1 MTAASLVPP
10 LGDPRPQPVPDVTE
24 TTLPNGLRV
33 VVVPRPGVPLVELR
47 LRVPFAATGAPE
59 APLHTARTAVL
70 AGALLLGT
78 ERRDQ
83 TGIAQLLQGHGAEL
97 SVSSDPDRLVMGTTL
112 LPDGLGPVLD
122 LVAELLTA
130 ATYPDDPV
138 EGERQRVVERVT
150 IARSQP
156 SVIARA
162 ALATRR
168 YGAHPYALTL
178 PPAELVAGVDGAALR
193 ALHADRVLPA
203 GSTLVLVGELD
214 PEAATD
220 TVGRAM
226 AGWSATGSAV
236 EAPPVEELREPT
248 LQLVDRPGA
257 VQSNLRLGGP
267 APQRTDPD
275 LAAARLA
282 NMIYG
287 GYFSSRLVENIRE
300 RRGYSYSPRSTVDH
314 QSAASSVLV
323 EADVATEVTGPALL
337 ETWYELGR
345 MALAPVSEAELD
357 GARRYVLGSMALT
370 TATHAGLASTL
381 SALVG
386 SGLPADW
393 LADHQRALTAVT
405 ADDVQEAARR
415 YLAPG
420 ALTAVVVGDAAAVAE
435 PLRALGAVEVTGG
448 GDGAASAVPDTEAAA
463 AGGGAAQE

>member
-1 MTAASLVPP
+1 VTATASLVPP
-10 LGDPRPQPVPDVTE
+10 LGDPRPQPGPDVSE

-33 VVVPRPGVPLVELR
+33 VVVPRPGVPLIELR
-47 LRVPFAATGAPE
+47 LRVPFAATGPAE
-59 APLHTARTAVL
+59 APLHTAQTAVL

-83 TGIAQLLQGHGAEL
+83 TGIAQLLQGHGGEL
-97 SVSSDPDRLVMGTTL
+97 SVSSDPDRLVLGTML
-112 LPDGLGPVLD
+112 LPDGLGPVTD
-122 LVAELLTA
+122 LLAELLTS
-130 ATYPDDPV
+130 ATYPDDQV
-138 EGERQRVVERVT
+138 EGERDRVVEQVT

-156 SVIARA
+156 SVIART

-168 YGAHPYALTL
+168 YGSHPYAVTL
-178 PPAELVAGVDGAALR
+178 PPADLVAAVDGDALR
-193 ALHADRVLPA
+193 SLHAGRVLPA

-214 PEAATD
+214 PAAATD
-220 TVGRAM
+220 TVARAM
-226 AGWSATGSAV
+226 EAWSATGAAV
-236 EAPPVEELREPT
+236 EAPPVEELRHAA

-257 VQSNLRLGGP
+257 VQSNLRLAGP

-314 QSAASSVLV
+314 QSASSSVLV
-323 EADVATEVTGPALL
+323 EADVATEVTAPALL
-337 ETWYELGR
+337 ETTYELGR
-345 MALAPVSEAELD
+345 LALAPVTDAELD
-357 GARRYVLGSMALT
+357 AARRYVLGSMALT

-393 LADHQRALTAVT
+393 LAEHQRALTEVT
-405 ADDVQEAARR
+405 VDEVQQAARR
-415 YLAPG
+415 YMAPG
-420 ALTAVVVGDAAAVAE
+420 GLTGVVVGDAGVVAE
-435 PLRALGAVEVTGG
+435 PLRALGAVEV
-448 GDGAASAVPDTEAAA
+448 ASS
-463 AGGGAAQE
+463 GGAAPE